1 MEKELA
7 EQSLAT
13 VASKTE
19 TREMTRL
26 WCWLFGHNFMPPQ
39 AYAPP
44 PPPQTYAPAPPPR
57 Q

>member
-44 PPPQTYAPAPPPR
+44 PPPQTYAPP
-57 Q
+57 QQ